1 MDDDLDH
8 ITAVHGSEAI
18 SDDQQVSGQLGDHT
32 EVTTTMQRKTR
43 RIIAAVA
50 VIALLAAGGAAFTN
64 SIASFGTAND
74 QIGYSSDSI
83 VGATATN
90 LQYELSPD
98 NSKIDQVLVT
108 LQGDYTTGDATN
120 GSDSFVAMF
129 NNTPGNEVNCVPA
142 GSTDGSGNTLL
153 TCDFDPAH
161 DQSAGIPTGTSDTFS
176 LTVTSPG
183 ASGTHDLT
191 NNSGQ

>member
-1 MDDDLDH
+1 MTDRS
-8 ITAVHGSEAI
+8 AGNAK
-18 SDDQQVSGQLGDHT
+18 DHT

-50 VIALLAAGGAAFTN
+50 VMALLAAGGAAFTN
-64 SIASFGTAND
+64 SIGAFGTNND
-74 QIGYSSDSI
+74 QIGYSSDTI

-108 LQGDYTTGDATN
+108 LQGDYTTGSATN
-120 GSDSFVAMF
+120 GSDAFVAMF
-129 NNTPGNEVNCVPA
+129 NNTPANKVNCVPA
-142 GSTDGSGNTLL
+142 GSVDGSGNTLL
-153 TCDFDPAH
+153 TCDFDPSH
-161 DQSAGIPTGTSDTFS
+161 DQSAGIATGGADTFS

-191 NNSGQ
+191 NNSGT

>member
-1 MDDDLDH
+1 
-8 ITAVHGSEAI
+8 
-18 SDDQQVSGQLGDHT
+18 
-32 EVTTTMQRKTR
+32 MQRKTR

-64 SIASFGTAND
+64 SIASFGSNND
-74 QIGYSSDSI
+74 QIGYASDSI

-108 LQGDYTTGDATN
+108 LQGDYSAGVGNTATPSN
-120 GSDSFVAMF
+120 GSDAFVGMF
-129 NNTPGNEVNCVPA
+129 NNTPSTKETCTP
-142 GSTDGSGNTLL
+142 GSFDSGNNDTVV
-153 TCDFDPAH
+153 TCDFDPLH
-161 DQSAGIPTGTSDTFS
+161 DQSAGEATGSATSFS

-183 ASGTHDLT
+183 AQSDLT
-191 NNSGQ
+191 NNSGS

>member
-1 MDDDLDH
+1 
-8 ITAVHGSEAI
+8 
-18 SDDQQVSGQLGDHT
+18 
-32 EVTTTMQRKTR
+32 MQRKTR

-64 SIASFGTAND
+64 SIGSFGSSND
-74 QIGYSSDSI
+74 QIGYASDTI
-83 VGATATN
+83 IGATANN

-108 LQGDYTTGDATN
+108 LVGDYTSGSATN

-129 NNTPGNEVNCVPA
+129 DNTPANEVTCTPA
-142 GSTDGSGNTLL
+142 GAVDGSGNTVV
-153 TCDFDPAH
+153 TCDFDPSHNQTGGEATG
-161 DQSAGIPTGTSDTFS
+161 SATSFS

-183 ASGTHDLT
+183 SGTSNLT
-191 NNSGQ
+191 NNSGT

>member
-1 MDDDLDH
+1 
-8 ITAVHGSEAI
+8 
-18 SDDQQVSGQLGDHT
+18 
-32 EVTTTMQRKTR
+32 MQRKTR

-64 SIASFGTAND
+64 SISSFGTAND
-74 QIGYSSDSI
+74 QIGYASDTI
-83 VGATATN
+83 IGAQATN

-98 NSKIDQVLVT
+98 NSAIDQVLVT
-108 LQGDYTTGDATN
+108 LHGDYTTNSATN

-129 NNTPGNEVNCVPA
+129 NNDTSTKVTCTPAAN
-142 GSTDGSGNTLL
+142 TDGSGNTVV
-153 TCDFDPAH
+153 TCDFDPSH
-161 DQSAGIPTGTSDTFS
+161 NLSAGEPTGSAATFS

-191 NNSGQ
+191 NNNGQ

>member
-1 MDDDLDH
+1 
-8 ITAVHGSEAI
+8 
-18 SDDQQVSGQLGDHT
+18 
-32 EVTTTMQRKTR
+32 MQRKTR

-64 SIASFGTAND
+64 SIATFGTNND
-74 QIGYSSDSI
+74 QIGYASDSI
-83 VGATATN
+83 IGATATN

-108 LQGDYTTGDATN
+108 LQGDYTTSSATN

-129 NNTPGNEVNCVPA
+129 NNTPGNKVNCTPA
-142 GSTDGSGNTLL
+142 GAVDGSGNTVV
-153 TCDFDPAH
+153 TCDFDPSH
-161 DQSAGIPTGTSDTFS
+161 DQSAGEPTGSAQTFS

-183 ASGTHDLT
+183 AAGTHDLT
-191 NNSGQ
+191 NNSGS

>member
-1 MDDDLDH
+1 
-8 ITAVHGSEAI
+8 
-18 SDDQQVSGQLGDHT
+18 
-32 EVTTTMQRKTR
+32 MQRRTR

-64 SIASFGTAND
+64 SIGSFGTTND
-74 QIGYSSDSI
+74 QIGYASDSI
-83 VGATATN
+83 IGATATN

-108 LQGDYTTGDATN
+108 LQGDYTTSSATN

-129 NNTPGNEVNCVPA
+129 DNTPANKVTCTPA
-142 GSTDGSGNTLL
+142 GAVDGSGNTVV
-153 TCDFDPAH
+153 TCDFDPNH
-161 DQSAGIPTGTSDTFS
+161 DQSAGEPTGSATSFS

-191 NNSGQ
+191 NNSGT